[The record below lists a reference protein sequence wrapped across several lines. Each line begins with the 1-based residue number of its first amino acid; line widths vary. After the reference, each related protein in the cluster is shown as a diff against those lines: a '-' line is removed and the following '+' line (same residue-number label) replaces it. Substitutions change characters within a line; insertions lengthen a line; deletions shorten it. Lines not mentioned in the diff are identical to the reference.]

1 MLNYHKNNV
10 SNLRSSEIFYI
21 FANKK
26 IIEMKQVKVDQTIIP
41 HSRHNKNMLLEA
53 KKFAKEMRDNPSY
66 LEKRMASFLRDINVK
81 YDNQWIFL
89 ILSETGNIERYYIV
103 DFFLKHKK
111 IAIEVDGKFHSK
123 QI

>member
-1 MLNYHKNNV
+1 M
-10 SNLRSSEIFYI
+10 RISETFYI

-26 IIEMKQVKVDQTIIP
+26 SIKMKQVKVDQTIIP

-66 LEKRMASFLRDINVK
+66 LEKRMASFLRELSVE

-103 DFFLKHKK
+103 DFFLK
-111 IAIEVDGKFHSK
+111 K
-123 QI
+123 QKDCY